1 MKILYKIYTTVY
13 EFCGQTVRYICVLR
27 SNYYCYIYFLCP
39 IFISLFQ
46 NIETVIP
53 VPVPRGDKRD
63 VVFLID
69 GTTKMRSEFPA
80 IRDMV
85 QRVVEK
91 LDVGLDNV
99 RVSVV
104 QYSDDPKL
112 EFLLN
117 EHSTKEEVRQAIRRM
132 KSKGGNQLN
141 TGQALEYVSKNIY
154 QRSVGS
160 RVEEG
165 VPQFLILVTGG
176 KSNDDVSGPANQLKS
191 SRVAPLAVG
200 AHNADEEEL
209 KLISFSPELT
219 YTIRDFQQLPS
230 VEQQLLTKVSTMTRD
245 EISAPP
251 MPRGTPLFLLV
262 LKPLFQVNPH

>member
-1 MKILYKIYTTVY
+1 M
-13 EFCGQTVRYICVLR
+13 C
-27 SNYYCYIYFLCP
+27 
-39 IFISLFQ
+39 IFFSLFQ
-46 NIETVIP
+46 NIDVVIR
-53 VPVPRGDKRD
+53 VPRGDKRD

-69 GTTKMRSEFPA
+69 GTTKMRTQFPA

-117 EHSTKEEVRQAIRRM
+117 EYSTKEEVRQSIRRM
-132 KSKGGNQLN
+132 RSKGGNQLN
-141 TGQALEYVSKNIY
+141 TGQALEYVSKTIY
-154 QRSVGS
+154 QRSAGS

-176 KSNDDVSGPANQLKS
+176 KSNDDVSGPANQLKL

-200 AHNADEEEL
+200 AHDADAEEL

-219 YTIRDFQQLPS
+219 YTIRDFQQLPA

-245 EISAPP
+245 DISTPP
-251 MPRGTPLFLLV
+251 IPKGILLFLV
-262 LKPLFQVNPH
+262 LLKSYFRLINIIRTFDAQFSHVMFIFIQAHNFNRICRTFIS

>member
-1 MKILYKIYTTVY
+1 
-13 EFCGQTVRYICVLR
+13 
-27 SNYYCYIYFLCP
+27 
-39 IFISLFQ
+39 
-46 NIETVIP
+46 
-53 VPVPRGDKRD
+53 
-63 VVFLID
+63 
-69 GTTKMRSEFPA
+69 MRTQFPA

-117 EHSTKEEVRQAIRRM
+117 EYSTKEEVRQSIRRM
-132 KSKGGNQLN
+132 RSKGGNQLN
-141 TGQALEYVSKNIY
+141 TGQALEYVSKTIY
-154 QRSVGS
+154 QRSAGS

-176 KSNDDVSGPANQLKS
+176 KSNDDVSGPANQLKL

-200 AHNADEEEL
+200 AHDADAEEL

-219 YTIRDFQQLPS
+219 YTIRDFQQLPT

-245 EISAPP
+245 DISTPP
-251 MPRGTPLFLLV
+251 IPKGILLFLV
-262 LKPLFQVNPH
+262 LLKSYFRLINIIRTFDAQFSHVMFIFIQAHNFNRICRTFIS